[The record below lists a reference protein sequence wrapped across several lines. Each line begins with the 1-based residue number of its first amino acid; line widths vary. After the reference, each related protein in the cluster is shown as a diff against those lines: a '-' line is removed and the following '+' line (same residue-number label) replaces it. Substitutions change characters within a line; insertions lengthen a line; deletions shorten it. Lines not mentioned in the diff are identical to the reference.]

1 LEQNTRNE
9 EFVQFEYNAGTLRF
23 LRSKLDEFT
32 INVFR
37 MVVKENQ
44 NNNGLKGLVKG
55 RIDNYLNLRKR
66 YDASFL
72 TLEAQGFIEK
82 QEDGNMTPY
91 FVTIRGR
98 QLATLL
104 SDEKKIREEQ

>member
-1 LEQNTRNE
+1 MQNTIKND
-9 EFVQFEYNAGTLRF
+9 FSDFEYSAGTLKF

-37 MVVKENQ
+37 MIVKENQ
-44 NNNGLKGLVKG
+44 INNGLKGLVKG
-55 RIDNYLNLRKR
+55 RIENYLSLRKR
-66 YDASFL
+66 YDSAFL
-72 TLEAQGFIEK
+72 TLESQGFIEK

-104 SDEKKIREEQ
+104 SEEKKNREEQ